1 MEPKISGQR
10 KIEMQPTLDSKYVN
24 LPPLEKGFFRIV
36 THDSQIY
43 DLPAASVAQAKTFDE
58 DLRILQEA

>member
-1 MEPKISGQR
+1 
-10 KIEMQPTLDSKYVN
+10 MQPTPDSKYVN